1 MVKEMRSD
9 LNPFSLSKH
18 NSVIIKFAVS
28 FLLVGLAFRLLIS
41 GSFRFSSVVET
52 SVPANEE
59 TKPESL
65 MASLPAE
72 EPASNDFEANKSQ
85 NSQSGIQF
93 FVPFLFSLHA

>member
-1 MVKEMRSD
+1 
-9 LNPFSLSKH
+9 
-18 NSVIIKFAVS
+18 
-28 FLLVGLAFRLLIS
+28 VGLAFRLLIS

-65 MASLPAE
+65 MASLPE

-93 FVPFLFSLHA
+93 FIPFLFSLHA